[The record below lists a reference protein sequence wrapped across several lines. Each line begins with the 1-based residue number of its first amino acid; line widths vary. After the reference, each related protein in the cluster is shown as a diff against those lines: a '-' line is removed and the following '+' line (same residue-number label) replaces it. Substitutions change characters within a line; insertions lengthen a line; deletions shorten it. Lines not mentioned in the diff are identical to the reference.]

1 MVMMPVYT
9 RNFLSTYVQ
18 EHNVAAAHAML
29 RLQDL
34 RNLVMNYKVARNQ
47 EAAMASII
55 PIDENNP
62 CRHTLSDSPP
72 REARRETRLEAER
85 EGAALSDPRKR
96 RMQCITLAY
105 PFAL

>member
-34 RNLVMNYKVARNQ
+34 RNYAPNGYGFKVVGDIFCRFSVVSELLEVILVGSM
-47 EAAMASII
+47 
-55 PIDENNP
+55 
-62 CRHTLSDSPP
+62 H
-72 REARRETRLEAER
+72 
-85 EGAALSDPRKR
+85 
-96 RMQCITLAY
+96 
-105 PFAL
+105 